1 MDYNQLTKAELV
13 EKLNEQKHLAQAVE
27 AKDKEIVELKQKF
40 EAFKTEHQG
49 AIKKADI
56 EKYVKDVQEE
66 IKQAQTVANYYIRI
80 YRDFLKQ
87 TQQNLEMAILTEE
100 LVSEKIPKKRGE

>member
-1 MDYNQLTKAELV
+1 MNYNQLTKAELI

-27 AKDKEIVELKQKF
+27 AKDKELVELRQKF

-49 AIKKADI
+49 AVKKPDI

-66 IKQAQTVANYYIRI
+66 IKQAQQVANYYIRI